1 MPVEINEFKLPMT
14 PADACAYVQSATDSL
29 GIFVD
34 MDRCNEL
41 IAILS
46 LQNRDIEKECR
57 ELSNNKVLNIRDK
70 MSIISAL
77 MEHGAAL
84 SDFQV
89 NYKKPNNVYLN
100 RDSRS
105 NLLNNPSFNA
115 TGRMLLDRYQRYT
128 TNNYNISILKSFIV
142 FDRSKLLSFD
152 GHRMVK
158 INPTWNLLNTS
169 RIGSSKPNIQGLSR
183 DLCDIFTYPKGYVLV
198 HADSS
203 QIEPRINFSHF
214 VRDEL
219 IVKLI
224 TYYGDAYYGLLHYC
238 TATDDEIKNLVF
250 DFESNFVPIEI
261 TDDIVDRRQTIK
273 TLTNAGSYGSSNLLK
288 VDRSLASAFE
298 KRIKNHPA
306 RLELE
311 RKVEDAVNRG
321 VCTFYGAFG
330 TPVTPED
337 KDSYI
342 VGTKAHKQHMIRCGI
357 NNPVQTTA
365 SELMICGMD
374 VARKLLAEAKDSYLM
389 WYKHDDA
396 GFLVSEEDAANGY
409 IDKLGEVTAYNVRG
423 WIPIGSEKLV
433 GKKKPVY
440 ESYL

>member
-261 TDDIVDRRQTIK
+261 TDDIVDRR
-273 TLTNAGSYGSSNLLK
+273 
-288 VDRSLASAFE
+288 
-298 KRIKNHPA
+298 
-306 RLELE
+306 
-311 RKVEDAVNRG
+311 
-321 VCTFYGAFG
+321 
-330 TPVTPED
+330 
-337 KDSYI
+337 
-342 VGTKAHKQHMIRCGI
+342 
-357 NNPVQTTA
+357 
-365 SELMICGMD
+365 
-374 VARKLLAEAKDSYLM
+374 
-389 WYKHDDA
+389 
-396 GFLVSEEDAANGY
+396 
-409 IDKLGEVTAYNVRG
+409 
-423 WIPIGSEKLV
+423 
-433 GKKKPVY
+433 
-440 ESYL
+440 